1 MTILDGIPF
10 LPAVHFTKGREAKID
25 TLVLH
30 WIAGTLASADATF
43 TGGRREAS
51 AHFGIEGTTVHQYV
65 KDTDT
70 AWHAGDRAVNHR
82 SIGIEHSAQPA
93 TKTSPARPAS
103 PSTIA
108 TSVAL
113 CVALC
118 RKYGISPDRIFPHK
132 KFTATACP
140 GTLPVAAIVAAVRAQ
155 LATQPVPTPAP
166 AQPIPLEDNMKPFF
180 IRAATGVIVIVGPTG
195 VRHVT
200 PGQWETWRNLGYG
213 LAPGM
218 SAMGPGPFA
227 AVVASLG
234 GLMPAGK

>member
-10 LPAVHFTKGREAKID
+10 LPAAHFTRGRESKID

-51 AHFGIEGTTVHQYV
+51 AHFGIENTTVHQYV
-65 KDTDT
+65 RVSDT

-82 SIGIEHSAQPA
+82 SIGIEHSAAPGRAA
-93 TKTSPARPAS
+93 T

-118 RKYGISPDRIFPHK
+118 RKYGISPARIFPHK

-140 GTLPVAAIVAAVRAQ
+140 GTLPIAAIVAAVRTALTTPTIPEDDMFTDADRSMLQTAYKLLQEQQ
-155 LATQPVPTPAP
+155 LRNAPVVAKAVAGLPALT
-166 AQPIPLEDNMKPFF
+166 AK
-180 IRAATGVIVIVGPTG
+180 
-195 VRHVT
+195 
-200 PGQWETWRNLGYG
+200 
-213 LAPGM
+213 
-218 SAMGPGPFA
+218 
-227 AVVASLG
+227 AVVAALPVG
-234 GLMPAGK
+234 GASGVPVDVAAIAKAVNDDAAKRLSA